1 MVFISASKLHLL
13 RNYAPFFFSLKKK
26 GLSFQIY
33 TNLKRITIEAVL
45 GSIDD
50 FGALIKELMQKTED
64 CLTVAKG
71 FSTCILYS
79 HTHTKQIHKKRF
91 KELTSLD
98 IIIVRPEKIDT
109 IPSS

>member
-1 MVFISASKLHLL
+1 MSFIHQTLNLVSGLDWIDI
-13 RNYAPFFFSLKKK
+13 FFLCYSFVLYFLAILKIPSRK
-26 GLSFQIY
+26 
-33 TNLKRITIEAVL
+33 
-45 GSIDD
+45 IDD

-98 IIIVRPEKIDT
+98 IYNCST
-109 IPSS
+109 